1 MLQVTAHLTKSLKQI
16 IRGKKKKKNIA
27 FVLEGIKYQI
37 HSVTVQVMEITFK
50 CI

>member
-16 IRGKKKKKNIA
+16 IRGKKKKNIA